1 MNTSQELLNMVA
13 TEAVEQH
20 QSTEAVAS
28 SAVVMESRDW
38 FDDYDL
44 DPDDTCPECGGSGT
58 DRYND
63 HILDCPKCGGEG
75 TL

>member
-1 MNTSQELLNMVA
+1 MNTSQELLDMLA
-13 TEAVEQH
+13 TEAVERH
-20 QSTEAVAS
+20 QRTEAVAS

-44 DPDDTCPECGGSGT
+44 DTDDTCPECGGSGT

-63 HILDCPKCGGEG
+63 HILDCPKCQGER

>member
-1 MNTSQELLNMVA
+1 MNSAEEILDMVA
-13 TEAVEQH
+13 TEAVEKYRC
-20 QSTEAVAS
+20 TEAVAS
-28 SAVVMESRDW
+28 SAVVIES
-38 FDDYDL
+38 FDL
-44 DPDDTCPECGGSGT
+44 DVTDDDEPDDTCPECGGSGT